1 MNINT
6 ITTKTGFTA
15 IGTIIA
21 TAIGIYTG
29 TLPMAAGLQTIAAAL
44 IGLFLRDGITTQT
57 EQLQR
62 AAEAAA
68 AQAQADARKGAQDD
82 VRQRAYA
89 SARSK
94 RDDVG
99 GGA

>member
-1 MNINT
+1 MNFST
-6 ITTKTGFTA
+6 VTTKTGLTA
-15 IGTIIA
+15 IGTILA

-29 TLPMAAGLQTIAAAL
+29 TLPLAAGIQTIATAL
-44 IGLFLRDGITTQT
+44 LGLFLRDGITTQT
-57 EQLQR
+57 EQLRQV
-62 AAEAAA
+62 AEAAER
-68 AQAQADARKGAQDD
+68 QAQADARKATPAD

-89 SARSK
+89 SARSQ

>member
-29 TLPMAAGLQTIAAAL
+29 TLPMAAGLQTIATAL
-44 IGLFLRDGITTQT
+44 IGLFLRDGITTHT
-57 EQLQR
+57 EKLR
-62 AAEAAA
+62 ELSEAAER
-68 AQAQADARKGAQDD
+68 QAQADTRTGAAAD
-82 VRQRAYA
+82 VRQRAYT
-89 SARSK
+89 SARK
-94 RDDVG
+94 QRDDIG
-99 GGA
+99 SGA

>member
-6 ITTKTGFTA
+6 ITTKTGLTA

-21 TAIGIYTG
+21 TGIGIYTG
-29 TLPMAAGLQTIAAAL
+29 TLPLAAGLQTIAAAL

-57 EQLQR
+57 EQLRQV
-62 AAEAAA
+62 AEAAERQA
-68 AQAQADARKGAQDD
+68 HAEARIGAQAD
-82 VRQRAYA
+82 VRQREHVRAHNE
-89 SARSK
+89 RQ
-94 RDDVG
+94 DVG